1 MMRVNPYIIL
11 SVLFSLWLGITP
23 VVGQQTSI
31 PLFSKENLVAWC
43 IVPYDKMERNPEERA
58 SMLKSLGI
66 SKFAY
71 DWREEHLPSLE
82 KEIIIL
88 RQHEI
93 ELKSVWFWINGNSGS
108 ILDKNNE
115 HILETLEKHQVKTE
129 LWVSFNE
136 QFFEGLSEDEKLEKA
151 VSAIA
156 EIHQR
161 VSAIGCKIGL
171 YNHEGWFG
179 EPENQIKIIESLGVN
194 DIGIVYNF
202 HHAHQQI
209 DDFSKLVRQMKPY
222 LLAVNLNG
230 MRKEGPKILPI
241 GQGNKEKEMLKI
253 LKDSGYQ
260 GSLGIIGHTEG
271 EDVRVVLARNLS
283 GLRSIL
289 KSMGEDEALRSY

>member
-1 MMRVNPYIIL
+1 MMRVNLYIIL

-23 VVGQQTSI
+23 VVRQQTSI

-93 ELKSVWFWINGNSGS
+93 ELKSVWFWIDGNSGN
-108 ILDKNNE
+108 ILDQNNE

-156 EIHQR
+156 QIHQR
-161 VSAIGCKIGL
+161 ASAIGCKVGL

-179 EPENQIKIIESLGVN
+179 EPENQIKIIESLGVD

-209 DDFSKLVRQMKPY
+209 DDFSKLVRQMKSY

-283 GLRSIL
+283 GLQSIL
-289 KSMGEDEALRSY
+289 KSIGEDEALRSY